1 MKSEKQWGLTPFR
14 EPATIK
20 QSHAHAD
27 TTLIRH
33 AACFGLATI
42 TENAWRREEKTALQQ
57 IHA

>member
-14 EPATIK
+14 EPATLK

-33 AACFGLATI
+33 PAGFGLATI
-42 TENAWRREEKTALQQ
+42 TENAWRLEEKTALLA